1 MEYVNKLTPGGMSP
15 YFLNLKQNCCV
26 MLLRNLSLLHGFCN
40 GTELRVRRIMN
51 NLLEVENV
59 KTLVKSFLPRIPMT
73 SEETGFPFK
82 MRRLQFPI
90 RLGYAMTINKSQGQ
104 TLDRTGLYLKSPV
117 FDHGQLYVA
126 FSRVRT
132 MENIKVLVFNKVNQ
146 GILPDDEERHRYT
159 HNIVYRELL
168 TGETRNQNVIH
179 LNLNDN
185 SQSLSFRCV
194 NAQSSDQSFEDF
206 SDYQSEDGFDDIDD
220 LIYNPEINARIRD
233 PTEGLFVKI

>member
-40 GTELRVRRIMN
+40 GTELRVRRMMN

-90 RLGYAMTINKSQGQ
+90 RLGYAMTINKAQGQ
-104 TLDRTGLYLKSPV
+104 TLDRAGLYLKSPV

-126 FSRVRT
+126 FSRVRA
-132 MENIKVLVFNKVNQ
+132 MDNIKVLVYNKVNQ
-146 GILPDDEERHRYT
+146 GILPNDEERHRYT

-168 TGETRNQNVIH
+168 TGEAENQHVIH
-179 LNLNDN
+179 LNLNDS

-194 NAQSSDQSFEDF
+194 NAQSFHQSFDGF
-206 SDYQSEDGFDDIDD
+206 SDNQSDDGSDDIDNM
-220 LIYNPEINARIRD
+220 IYNSKNTSIHI
-233 PTEGLFVKI
+233 TEA